1 MFDRK
6 IIKARAK
13 IVLSRAYFIILAGC
27 FINNLIGGGLGGF
40 WGNKVQNINFANMS
54 YAKILAV
61 ASTAAGLFIIAI
73 AVSVFI
79 AGPLEIGL
87 KKLVLKASEGD
98 ANLNWLLNP
107 FRDNYKNAVIITFMK
122 SLIIF
127 LWSLLA
133 LIPLALAVWKFN
145 GLGKIE
151 MLTENVQSGS
161 VSAAAELV
169 GLMTLWFLITAV
181 CSVPAYIKTLQ
192 YYMVEYI
199 AAEDPDINWRA
210 ALDKSKEMMYGNKWA
225 TVKLLLSFAGWY
237 VAAMFL
243 CCVGPV
249 LVLPYIEASAAQLY
263 LELSG
268 KADSY
273 SSYGENGYND
283 PFAGF

>member
-6 IIKARAK
+6 IIKYRAK
-13 IVLSRAYFIILAGC
+13 IVLSRAYFIILIGC
-27 FINNLIGGGLGGF
+27 FANNLIGGGLGGF
-40 WGNKVQNINFANMS
+40 WGNKVQNINFSNMS
-54 YAKILAV
+54 NTKILAV
-61 ASTAAGLFIIAI
+61 VSTAAGLLIIAL
-73 AVSVFI
+73 AASVFI
-79 AGPLEIGL
+79 AGPLGIGL

-107 FRDNYKNAVIITFMK
+107 FRDNYKNAVIVTFMK
-122 SLIIF
+122 SLVIF

-133 LIPLALAVWKFN
+133 FVPLVLGMWKFN
-145 GLGKIE
+145 LIDKLL
-151 MLTENVQSGS
+151 MLTDSVRAGS
-161 VSAAAELV
+161 VPAAAEMV
-169 GLMTLWFLITAV
+169 GLMTMWFVITV
-181 CSVPAYIKTLQ
+181 IFSVPAYIKTLQ

-199 AAEDPDINWRA
+199 AAENPDMSWRT

-225 TVKLLLSFAGWY
+225 MVKLLLSFAGWY

-249 LVLPYIEASAAQLY
+249 LVMPYIEATVAQLY

-268 KADSY
+268 KADAY
-273 SSYGENGYND
+273 SKYGENRYND

>member
-145 GLGKIE
+145 GLGKIA

-181 CSVPAYIKTLQ
+181 C
-192 YYMVEYI
+192 
-199 AAEDPDINWRA
+199 
-210 ALDKSKEMMYGNKWA
+210 
-225 TVKLLLSFAGWY
+225 
-237 VAAMFL
+237 
-243 CCVGPV
+243 
-249 LVLPYIEASAAQLY
+249 
-263 LELSG
+263 
-268 KADSY
+268 
-273 SSYGENGYND
+273 
-283 PFAGF
+283 